1 MRIKELR
8 LARHL
13 LQRDIAK
20 LLNVSRSSYSLYEA
34 DKVMPPMDALIT
46 LADFYGVTVDYL
58 LERPE
63 AAAGT
68 LSVSDTERQLVEDF
82 RQLSPQGKEYV
93 LQSMDMAVKI
103 YGSAD
108 LPVVEDQEVE
118 GA

>member
-13 LQRDIAK
+13 LQRDVAK

-63 AAAGT
+63 ATAGT
-68 LSVSDTERQLVEDF
+68 LSVSDTERQLVENF

-103 YGSAD
+103 YRSAD
-108 LPVVEDQEVE
+108 LPVVEGQEIE
-118 GA
+118 DA